1 MLYFYVNATTGA
13 DEENA
18 GTQEKPFK
26 TLEYC
31 ITQIHTRNI
40 MQLNLED
47 EEEVLFM
54 LNSNIEVLDN
64 DAQKQREEH
73 LAKAISRAYT
83 DDVTV
88 YLDKGNYELT
98 SSNIYNGASDK
109 TLIVEGQG
117 KDTIIKNSFT
127 GNNSY
132 FGTQGFTVEFRKFI
146 WDNSGVTYETTNNL
160 LFNNNIFMYNILFTN
175 INEDGIGWF
184 GGAYGHW
191 KLVNCIVENY
201 IRYFLREDIGGDAI
215 VDGCYGYI
223 THSSYVTNISSIIKE
238 NNKII
243 EEQSTSLQLD
253 EDYNITDSTV
263 DTSKTGLYAGEYT
276 WLKPLCLIKKEN
288 KCYSINEEFYNNETK
303 TFNEV
308 GSKDF
313 EKSFDVTLLT
323 KQVTYNNDTFIP
335 LEKFDN
341 FSIVFKDEMVKT
353 LKINGYKIA
362 NKTVITNDIDVRMI
376 ENFNSI
382 KINGNNVKCL
392 LKFGNEEQ
400 YYSYNFQENT
410 LENQDIDNIS
420 TNGIDI
426 SKIQT
431 IDFNA
436 IKQKKEFNSIT
447 FAFYLQQDSV
457 VNNIVIDYLEV
468 GEFSQKD
475 SYYTNLKVGYKKIT
489 IQPSFNASLVKIN
502 VL

>member
-1 MLYFYVNATTGA
+1 MIYYYVNSTSGIDSETSGS
-13 DEENA
+13 
-18 GTQEKPFK
+18 QETPFK

-109 TLIVEGQG
+109 ALIVEGQG

-132 FGTQGFTVEFRKFI
+132 FGTLGFIVEFRKFI
-146 WDNSGVTYETTNNL
+146 WDNSGVSNSTVNNF
-160 LFNNNIFMYNILFTN
+160 LFNNNVAFENILFTN
-175 INEDGIGWF
+175 IQDDGYAWV
-184 GGAYGHW
+184 GGGYGYW
-191 KLVNCIVENY
+191 TIKNCVKNNFSTS
-201 IRYFLREDIGGDAI
+201 FLRDDASGNQSSI
-215 VDGCYGYI
+215 AGSYGYFTLGYANPQHTI
-223 THSSYVTNISSIIKE
+223 HE

-243 EEQSTSLQLD
+243 TEQSTPLQLD
-253 EDYNITDSTV
+253 EDYSITDPSV
-263 DTSKTGLYAGEYT
+263 DTSKVGLYAGTYAWT
-276 WLKPLCLIKKEN
+276 KPLCLIKIDN
-288 KCYSINEEFYNNETK
+288 KYYSINQEFYNNDTQN
-303 TFNEV
+303 FNEV

-313 EKSFDVTLLT
+313 EKSFDIALLT
-323 KQVTYNNDTFIP
+323 KQVTYNDNTFIP

-341 FSIVFKDEMVKT
+341 FSIVFQDNNIKK
-353 LKINGYKIA
+353 LNINGYKIE
-362 NKTVITNDIDVRMI
+362 NKTVITNPIDTRMV
-376 ENFNSI
+376 EYFNSI

-392 LKFGNEEQ
+392 LKFGDEEQ
-400 YYSYNFQENT
+400 YYSYNFDKNA
-410 LENQDIDNIS
+410 LENGEIDNIA
-420 TNGIDI
+420 TIGIDI
-426 SKIQT
+426 SKIES
-431 IDFNA
+431 INFNK
-436 IKQKKEFNSIT
+436 IKKELEFTSIT
-447 FAFYLQQDSV
+447 FAFYIQQDSI
-457 VNNIVIDYLEV
+457 VNNVVIDYLEV

-475 SYYTNLKVGYKKIT
+475 SYYTNLKVGYKRIT
-489 IQPSFNASLVKIN
+489 IQPSFSASLVKIN

>member
-1 MLYFYVNATTGA
+1 MLYYYVNATTGA

-40 MQLNLED
+40 KTLNIED
-47 EEEVLFM
+47 EEQALFM
-54 LNSNIEVLDN
+54 LNSDIKVLNKELQRDREIYLTNIIS
-64 DAQKQREEH
+64 
-73 LAKAISRAYT
+73 KAFT

-88 YLDKGNYELT
+88 YLYKGEYELN
-98 SSNIYNGASDK
+98 SSNIYNGAEGK

-117 KDTIIKNSFT
+117 KDTIVKNSWS

-132 FGTQGFTVEFRKFI
+132 FGTLGFNLILRKFI
-146 WDNSGVTYETTNNL
+146 WDNEKINSTTTNNL
-160 LFNNNIFMYNILFTN
+160 LFYNNVTFENILFTN
-175 INEDGIGWF
+175 IQDDSYGWM
-184 GGAYGHW
+184 GGSSGYW
-191 KLVNCIVENY
+191 TIKNCVKDNFSEC
-201 IRYFLREDIGGDAI
+201 FLRDDASGNKSSI
-215 VDGCYGYI
+215 TGSYGFF
-223 THSSYVTNISSIIKE
+223 TKSSYIHTEYIKE

-243 EEQSTSLQLD
+243 EDKSISLQLD

-263 DTSKTGLYAGEYT
+263 DTSKTGLYAGEYA
-276 WLKPLCLIKKEN
+276 WVKPLCLIKKEN
-288 KCYSINEEFYNNETK
+288 KYYSINEEFYNNETK

-362 NKTVITNDIDVRMI
+362 NKTVITNAIDVRMI

-410 LENQDIDNIS
+410 LENEDIDNILA
-420 TNGIDI
+420 NGIDM

-431 IDFNA
+431 IDFNR
-436 IKQKKEFNSIT
+436 IKQEKEFNSIT